1 MKMSRSTISF
11 TAFLGGILFLAAFY
25 ASGLYANTPGATTGP
40 WPAIGAAA
48 VIVANGFGLLMTSNR
63 VSVKATVS
71 VPFIYIAL
79 VAANPWALHWSAFH
93 PASLL
98 MLGSIFCYLSFCA
111 VRPSMEYLAG
121 GTFLLGAAGLFVPPV
136 LWIFPIFLLMGV
148 GKATAKVK
156 YLVISVI
163 GLVLPLLILAG
174 ITYLRQGADAV
185 LGLLP
190 SLWER
195 MTDVHLGI
203 RHFSA
208 ATLARILLTLVATL
222 MAVVHIVG
230 QLNTYKTVQFLALV
244 RLIMM
249 AVALSVMALLFP
261 EDAHTPCGLIIC
273 LPVTLLQNEYMAARG
288 NERTKTALAI
298 IAFLLLVAERVS
310 LFL

>member
-48 VIVANGFGLLMTSNR
+48 VIVANGFGLLFTSNR
-63 VSVKATVS
+63 VSVK
-71 VPFIYIAL
+71 
-79 VAANPWALHWSAFH
+79 ANPWALHWSAFH

-121 GTFLLGAAGLFVPPV
+121 GIFLLGAAGLFVPPV

-156 YLVISVI
+156 YLVMAVI

-222 MAVVHIVG
+222 MAVVHIVR

-249 AVALSVMALLFP
+249 VVALSVMALLFP

-273 LPVTLLQNEYMAARG
+273 LPVTLLLNEYMAARG